1 MRLARSLMGVLYV
14 AAGSLHFLATPTY
27 MRIMP
32 GYLPAHRELVL
43 LSGAAE
49 IAGGLGLLVPQ
60 TRAGQPGRAA
70 AWGLVVLLIA
80 VFPAN
85 LTMITEHAR
94 FPQVPL
100 WAAWL
105 RLPLQLPLIYW
116 AWRYTRPATVA
127 RPPLAPR

>member
-1 MRLARSLMGVLYV
+1 MRLWRTVMSVGYV
-14 AAGSLHFLATPTY
+14 AAGSLHYLATATY

-43 LSGAAE
+43 ISGAAE

-60 TRAGQPGRAA
+60 SRSGQPGRSA
-70 AWGLVVLLIA
+70 AWGLVALLIA

-85 LTMITEHAR
+85 VTMIAEHAR

-105 RLPLQLPLIYW
+105 RLPLQLPLLWW
-116 AWRYTRPATVA
+116 AWRYTQY
-127 RPPLAPR
+127 APGQDRRA

>member
-1 MRLARSLMGVLYV
+1 MPLPRTAMGVLYV
-14 AAGSLHFLATPTY
+14 VAGSLHFAATATY

-32 GYLPAHRELVL
+32 DYLPAHRGLVL

-60 TRAGQPGRAA
+60 TRSGQPGRAA
-70 AWGLVVLLIA
+70 AWGLVALLIA

-85 LTMITEHAR
+85 LTFITDPTR

-105 RLPLQLPLIYW
+105 RLPLQLPLILW
-116 AWRYTRPATVA
+116 AWRYTRPY
-127 RPPLAPR
+127 APRISDPKY